1 MNNEVLS
8 ERWTARI
15 DALLKFIHEETP
27 HALLAVQEK
36 PQYTHLHRQMKRKGG
51 NPPRDYRVAEM
62 VCDLERMLKNPSP
75 MQTGSIISLYY
86 QITRLLGIS

>member
-1 MNNEVLS
+1 MNSAELS

-15 DALLKFIHEETP
+15 DSLLKFIHEETP
-27 HALLAVQEK
+27 HALLAVHEK

-51 NPPRDYRVAEM
+51 NPPRDYQVAEL

-75 MQTGSIISLYY
+75 MQRGSIISLYY